1 MTLCISA
8 ACHYAGPTL
17 ICCCDAST
25 TRDDVTSQSSI
36 KMVWF
41 GEAMNPSVNVMLAG
55 RLHSAKELV
64 EYCRPSLNAYCES
77 DHNDLAVNALLKG
90 LREAIAK
97 RRAALNDE
105 YLTTQYAIRF
115 ADFLTNGQQW
125 FSGAERGQIL
135 AELRTIG
142 LYDAS
147 LIISSFTDGEPL
159 IIEVTND
166 GHVAWVDHFAVQGT
180 GARLA
185 NAFLQQRD
193 YDDYMEIDECLF
205 RILEAKR
212 AAERDPYVGSDTHV
226 RIFTAREHFVLLNKG
241 EFTNLIAS
249 RESVPALPTASLVS
263 MDDYMSNDK

>member
-1 MTLCISA
+1 MA
-8 ACHYAGPTL
+8 
-17 ICCCDAST
+17 
-25 TRDDVTSQSSI
+25 
-36 KMVWF
+36 WF
-41 GEAMNPSVNVMLAG
+41 GNPWNPSLNVMLAG

-64 EYCRPSLNAYCES
+64 EYCRPSLNAYFES

-90 LREAIAK
+90 LREAVAE

-105 YLTTQYAIRF
+105 YLTAQYAIRF
-115 ADFLTNGQQW
+115 ADFLTKGQQW
-125 FSGAERGQIL
+125 YSGAERGQIL

-159 IIEVTND
+159 IIEVMND

-193 YDDYMEIDECLF
+193 YSDYMELDECLF
-205 RILEAKR
+205 RVLEAKR
-212 AAERDPYVGSDTHV
+212 AAERDPYVGASTIID
-226 RIFTAREHFVLLNKG
+226 IFTANEHFLLTNKDSFR
-241 EFTNLIAS
+241 ELIIS
-249 RESVPALPTASLVS
+249 REAIPVLPTPELFHVHENESDVE
-263 MDDYMSNDK
+263 K